1 VGEGRYYYKGDR
13 LWRTLNFELETL
25 RSALPL
31 SPLGYAAY
39 MSEASLKKGVG
50 RLKELETWNLKKYI

>member
-1 VGEGRYYYKGDR
+1 LK
-13 LWRTLNFELETL
+13 LETL

-31 SPLGYAAY
+31 SPLGSAAY

-50 RLKELETWNLKKYI
+50 RLKELET

>member
-1 VGEGRYYYKGDR
+1 ME
-13 LWRTLNFELETL
+13 LETLNILSVASLGESAPAGRGELGTL

-50 RLKELETWNLKKYI
+50 RLKELET